1 MARWTRRAL
10 ALAFVVGAA
19 MPAAAAGTYALA
31 ANATILSKSSC
42 KFSSSNG
49 LVMSFGTI
57 NPSSSVNATASV
69 NLAIVCTGSANTAF
83 YGISRDNG
91 LHSGGTGGLRLRH
104 VINPTAF
111 LPYSLN
117 VPFSGTAPKG
127 ITQIVA
133 INGTITPANFGNAIA
148 GSYSDVVTLNITP

>member
-1 MARWTRRAL
+1 MARWTRSAL
-10 ALAFVVGAA
+10 ALAFLAGAA

-31 ANATILSKSSC
+31 ASATILSKSSC

-57 NPSSSVNATASV
+57 DPSSSVNATASV
-69 NLAIVCTGSANTAF
+69 NLAIVCDGSASVGV
-83 YGISRDNG
+83 YVISRDNG

-104 VINPTAF
+104 VTNPTAF

-117 VPFSGTAPKG
+117 VPLPGSAPKG
-127 ITQIVA
+127 VTRIVA
-133 INGTITPANFGNAIA
+133 INSTITPANFGNAIA

>member
-1 MARWTRRAL
+1 MARWTRSAL
-10 ALAFVVGAA
+10 ALAFLAGVAL
-19 MPAAAAGTYALA
+19 PAAAGTYALA
-31 ANATILSKSSC
+31 ASATILSKSSC

-57 NPSSSVNATASV
+57 DPSSSVNATASV
-69 NLAIVCTGSANTAF
+69 NLAIVCNGSASVGV
-83 YGISRDNG
+83 YVISSNNG

-104 VINPTAF
+104 LTNPTAF

-117 VPFSGTAPKG
+117 VPLPGSAPKG
-127 ITQIVA
+127 VTRIVA
-133 INGTITPANFGNAIA
+133 INGTITPASFGNAIA

>member
-1 MARWTRRAL
+1 MARWTRGAL
-10 ALAFVVGAA
+10 ALAFLAGAA

-42 KFSSSNG
+42 KFNSQNG

-57 NPSSSVNATASV
+57 NPSASVNATASV
-69 NLAIVCTGSANTAF
+69 NLDIVCTGSAALAV
-83 YGISRDNG
+83 YAISRDNG
-91 LHSGGTGGLRLRH
+91 QHSGGTGGLRLRH
-104 VINPTAF
+104 LTNPTAF

-117 VPFSGTAPKG
+117 VPLSGTAPKG
-127 ITQIVA
+127 INRIVA

-148 GSYSDVVTLNITP
+148 GFYSDVVTLDITP